1 VASQGPIGS
10 KAAAAAA
17 PDGYNYDRASGYYF
31 NADTGLY
38 WDSSSGAFYN
48 SSTQKWYNWDA
59 ASGEYK
65 EIVS

>member
-10 KAAAAAA
+10 KAAAAA
-17 PDGYNYDRASGYYF
+17 PDGYNYDRASGYFF

-59 ASGEYK
+59 ASGEHK